1 MTPRRVKNF
10 FRETG
15 RASPLLIRL
24 NLKKAQSI
32 TKIKVTKES
41 EREVEKRRERK
52 TESYYTH

>member
-1 MTPRRVKNF
+1 L
-10 FRETG
+10 RETG

-52 TESYYTH
+52 TTIRAESYYTH